1 MNVMGIIFTNDASL
15 GELTNKRTMAS
26 IPFGGRYRQVDFA
39 LSNLAC
45 AGVRHVGIISR
56 HNYQSLMNHI
66 GNGEEWGLDLEE
78 GGLEFLTPYA
88 QTTVGTYRGKLESLN
103 NAMDFL
109 EYGEEDELVVMID
122 SAVLSNV
129 DLAAILDAHVASGKD
144 VTVVTKAGI
153 CNGEKKI
160 DLALKLENGEV
171 SDMVVDY
178 AAPAEY
184 LASMDIFVLSKKWL
198 VRSVKEMI
206 ARDKFHMDRDLVMG
220 GWNRGLVSVNVYEFD
235 GVAMFNE
242 SIEEYFYNSLSL
254 IKKDVRKDVF
264 NGNHP
269 IYTKVRDRVPT
280 YYGETSEIEN
290 CLIADGCILEGEV
303 EDSVLFRQV
312 TVGKDA
318 EIESC
323 IIMNDAVIGE
333 GAELKYAILDKN
345 VTVTPGAK
353 LIGTKKNPI
362 IVKRGET
369 VGELQSAL
377 PRAHPTPN
385 PAVWA
390 T

>member
-1 MNVMGIIFTNDASL
+1 MNVMGIIFTNDATM

-56 HNYQSLMNHI
+56 HSYQSLMNHI

-88 QTTVGTYRGKLESLN
+88 QSTVGTYRGKLESLQ

-109 EYGEEDELVVMID
+109 EYGDEDELVVLID
-122 SAVLSNV
+122 SAVLSNI
-129 DLAAILDAHVASGKD
+129 DLTAVLNAHVASGKD
-144 VTVVTKAGI
+144 LTVVTKAGI

-160 DLALKLENGEV
+160 DLAMKVEDGEIK
-171 SDMVVDY
+171 DMVVDY
-178 AAPAEY
+178 VAPADY
-184 LASMDIFVLSKKWL
+184 AASMDIFVLSKKFL
-198 VRSVKEMI
+198 IKSVKDRI

-220 GWNRGLVSVNVYEFD
+220 GWNRGVVSINAYAFE

-242 SIEEYFYNSLSL
+242 SVEEYFNNTMAL
-254 IKKDVRKDVF
+254 IKKDVRADLF
-264 NGNHP
+264 GGAHP

-280 YYGETSEIEN
+280 YYGEGSEIEK
-290 CLIADGCILEGEV
+290 CLIADGCMLEGEV
-303 EDSVLFRQV
+303 EESVLFRQV
-312 TVGKDA
+312 TVAKGA
-318 EIESC
+318 EVENC
-323 IIMNDAVIGE
+323 ILFNDAVIGE
-333 GAELKYAILDKN
+333 GAELKYVILDKN

-369 VGELQSAL
+369 V
-377 PRAHPTPN
+377 
-385 PAVWA
+385 
-390 T
+390 